1 MIYKRQKC
9 SIVNAVTYGK
19 FSHKMRFRVISG
31 CLLILLLL
39 FQNTVYAESG
49 VNENHY
55 GEKPQE
61 FILYN
66 LLGTSGN
73 FERDIDNDGL
83 ADGWTSTFVTN
94 TAVIDNTQVFT
105 PTKSLGG
112 IEITVPYDTEPG
124 DIEYV
129 CAYIKGVP
137 DRTFLVLNHTSN
149 STVNSI
155 SKASD
160 EFEFVSLY
168 CIKPNI
174 NKTKVMVLSFSDF
187 SQVEIK
193 KVVFLN
199 LTSIFGKGNEPSK
212 AQMDLI
218 MKNILSSGYF
228 ISHNYSVDNIDRK
241 HPDRLLIWEDNFDG
255 DSLNM
260 ENWSYFTRNDGG
272 GNKQLEYNTDRVE
285 NVRVENGNLVITA
298 IKENYKGR
306 TWTSGHI
313 ITNNLRE
320 FQYGRIE
327 AKMKLPVGKG
337 FWPAFWTL
345 GADIEMI
352 PIEGDVIDIGAPYPD
367 CGEID
372 IMEHVNSNDYTN
384 AAIHW
389 EGSSG
394 LTSRIY
400 YTDDFIDAFDVTEY
414 HVYAIEWT
422 EEQILFLVDNKV
434 FGTFNLSE
442 ADTETGNAFR
452 RPHYLIL
459 NLAVGGTFPGM
470 PDNTTPDK
478 GTMYVDWVR
487 VYAPVGVTSYV
498 DAESID
504 IDKEVAV
511 ISVKETIALNATI
524 FPADVSEKIIR
535 WSSSDESVAIVG
547 GGYVTG
553 LRPGS
558 CIITATTKNG
568 KTDTCR
574 IIVTD

>member
-1 MIYKRQKC
+1 MIFRREKANMNSSDIYRK
-9 SIVNAVTYGK
+9 I
-19 FSHKMRFRVISG
+19 FHKLRFRVVAG
-31 CLLILLLL
+31 CVLLL
-39 FQNTVYAESG
+39 FLFQHPGYAKSIIEEYYYEYMS
-49 VNENHY
+49 
-55 GEKPQE
+55 QE
-61 FILYN
+61 YTLNN
-66 LLGTSGN
+66 LLGTIGN
-73 FERDIDNDGL
+73 FEHDIDNDGL
-83 ADGWTSTFVTN
+83 ADGWTSTFVVN
-94 TAVIDNTQVFT
+94 TAVINNTQVFT
-105 PTKSLGG
+105 PTKALGG

-124 DIEYV
+124 DVEYV

-137 DRTFLVLNHTSN
+137 DQTFLVLNHTSN
-149 STVNSI
+149 STVNSV
-155 SKASD
+155 SKALD

-168 CIKPNI
+168 CIKPNM
-174 NKTKVMVLSFSDF
+174 NKTKVMVLTFSDY

-212 AQMDLI
+212 TQMDLI
-218 MKNILSSGYF
+218 MQQILSASYF
-228 ISHNYSVDNIDRK
+228 ISHNYSSDDETDPK

-255 DSLNM
+255 GSLNM
-260 ENWSYFTRNDGG
+260 DNWSYLTRSDGS
-272 GNKQLEYNTDRVE
+272 GNNQLEYNTNREE
-285 NVRVENGNLVITA
+285 NIRVENGNLVITA
-298 IKENYKGR
+298 IKENYKGK
-306 TWTSGHI
+306 TWTSGHVN
-313 ITNNLRE
+313 TNNLHE

-327 AKMKLPVGKG
+327 AKMKLPAGKG

-345 GADIEMI
+345 GANIELFV
-352 PIEGDVIDIGAPYPD
+352 EGRVTGNLGGPYPD

-384 AAIHW
+384 SAIHW

-400 YTDDFIDAFDVTEY
+400 YTDDCIDAFDVTEY

-422 EEQILFLVDNKV
+422 EEQILFLVDNNV

-442 ADTETGNAFR
+442 ADTKTGNAFR
-452 RPHYLIL
+452 RPHYLII

-470 PDNTTPDK
+470 PDKTTPDS

-487 VYAPVGVTSYV
+487 VYAPEGVTSYV
-498 DAESID
+498 DAESIE
-504 IDKEVAV
+504 INKEVAV
-511 ISVKETIALNATI
+511 ISVREQTVLTATI
-524 FPADVSEKIIR
+524 FPSDVSEKTVK
-535 WSSSDESVAIVG
+535 WSSSDESIAVVG

-558 CIITATTKNG
+558 CTITATTING

-574 IIVTD
+574 IIVRD